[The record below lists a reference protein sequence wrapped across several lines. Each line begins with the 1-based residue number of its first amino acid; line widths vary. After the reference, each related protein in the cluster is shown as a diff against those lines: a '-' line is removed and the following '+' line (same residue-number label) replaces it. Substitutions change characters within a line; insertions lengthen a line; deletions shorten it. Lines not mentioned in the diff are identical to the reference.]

1 MIYKFNVKWYCEY
14 DETEMVDEG
23 FLVAKSFASAMGA
36 ILDEFDDSEI
46 MSVKLDWV
54 EDSNL
59 LRYATIAEGIDANV
73 NKENEL
79 GPQLIEALGDLIDA
93 SEEAE

>member
-1 MIYKFNVKWYCEY
+1 
-14 DETEMVDEG
+14 
-23 FLVAKSFASAMGA
+23 MGA

-59 LRYATIAEGIDANV
+59 LRYETIAEGIGANV
-73 NKENEL
+73 NKESAL
-79 GPQLIEALGDLIDA
+79 GPQLIEALGELIAA
-93 SEEAE
+93 SEEIEQ

>member
-14 DETEMVDEG
+14 DETEMIDEG
-23 FLVAKSFASAMGA
+23 FLVAKGFADAMGA

-59 LRYATIAEGIDANV
+59 LRYATIAEGIGVNT
-73 NKENEL
+73 NKESAL
-79 GPQLIEALGDLIDA
+79 GPQLIEALGELIAA